1 MDLKK
6 EFENKYGLDL
16 EEILPNA
23 HFEQDKVHRFI
34 ARQIELLE
42 TFCQSRNSTFSY
54 KDLSEQKKN
63 IFDEIALDQMYWT
76 LNTDDYSVVS
86 GIDLTTGMSIPII
99 ELTSRYISPTVQ
111 IKLKANGF
119 CFRGLGCWFQMQD

>member
-34 ARQIELLE
+34 DQQIELVE
-42 TFCQSRNSTFSY
+42 TYCKSKNVTFNY
-54 KDLSEQKKN
+54 KNLTTARKEV
-63 IFDEIALDQMYWT
+63 FDDIVLDQMYWT

-86 GIDLTTGMSIPII
+86 GIDLTTGISIPII

-119 CFRGLGCWFQMQD
+119 CFRGLGC

>member
-1 MDLKK
+1 METYCKSKNVTFNYKNLTTARK
-6 EFENKYGLDL
+6 E
-16 EEILPNA
+16 
-23 HFEQDKVHRFI
+23 V
-34 ARQIELLE
+34 
-42 TFCQSRNSTFSY
+42 
-54 KDLSEQKKN
+54 
-63 IFDEIALDQMYWT
+63 FDDIVLDQMYWT

-119 CFRGLGCWFQMQD
+119 CFRGLGC

>member
-63 IFDEIALDQMYWT
+63 IFDEIALEQMYWT
-76 LNTDDYSVVS
+76 LNTEDYSVVS

-119 CFRGLGCWFQMQD
+119 CFRGLGC

>member
-23 HFEQDKVHRFI
+23 HFEQNKVKRFI
-34 ARQIELLE
+34 DQQIELVE
-42 TFCQSRNSTFSY
+42 TYCKSKNVTFNY
-54 KDLSEQKKN
+54 KNLTTARKEV
-63 IFDEIALDQMYWT
+63 FDDIVLDQMYWT

-86 GIDLTTGMSIPII
+86 GIDLTTGISIPII

-119 CFRGLGCWFQMQD
+119 CFRGLGC

>member
-23 HFEQDKVHRFI
+23 HFEQNKVKRFI
-34 ARQIELLE
+34 DQQIELVE
-42 TFCQSRNSTFSY
+42 TYCKSKNATFNY
-54 KDLSEQKKN
+54 KNLTTARKEVFDN
-63 IFDEIALDQMYWT
+63 IVLDQMYWT

-119 CFRGLGCWFQMQD
+119 CFRGLGCRFQMQD

>member
-34 ARQIELLE
+34 DQQIELVE
-42 TFCQSRNSTFSY
+42 TYCKSKNVTFNY
-54 KDLSEQKKN
+54 KNLTTARKEVFDN
-63 IFDEIALDQMYWT
+63 IVLDQMYWT

-119 CFRGLGCWFQMQD
+119 CFRGLGC

>member
-34 ARQIELLE
+34 DQQIELVE
-42 TFCQSRNSTFSY
+42 TYCKSKNVTFNY
-54 KDLSEQKKN
+54 KNLTTARKEV
-63 IFDEIALDQMYWT
+63 FDDIVLDQMYWT

-119 CFRGLGCWFQMQD
+119 CFRGLGC

>member
-42 TFCQSRNSTFSY
+42 TYCKSKNVTFNY
-54 KDLSEQKKN
+54 KNLTTARKEV
-63 IFDEIALDQMYWT
+63 FDDIVLDQMYWT

-86 GIDLTTGMSIPII
+86 GIDLTTGISIPII

-119 CFRGLGCWFQMQD
+119 CFRGLGC

>member
-119 CFRGLGCWFQMQD
+119 CFRGLGC

>member
-63 IFDEIALDQMYWT
+63 IFDEIALEQMYWT
-76 LNTDDYSVVS
+76 LNTEDYTLVS
-86 GIDLTTGMSIPII
+86 GLDVLSGITIPLS
-99 ELTSRYISPTVQ
+99 ELKSRYVSPIAQT
-111 IKLKANGF
+111 KLKANGF
-119 CFRGLGCWFQMQD
+119 CYRGLG

>member
-23 HFEQDKVHRFI
+23 HFEQDKVKRFI
-34 ARQIELLE
+34 DQQIELVE
-42 TFCQSRNSTFSY
+42 TYCKSKNVTFNY
-54 KDLSEQKKN
+54 KNLTTARKEV
-63 IFDEIALDQMYWT
+63 FDDIVLDQMYWT

-119 CFRGLGCWFQMQD
+119 CFRGLGC

>member
-63 IFDEIALDQMYWT
+63 IFDEIALEQMYWT
-76 LNTDDYSVVS
+76 LNTEDYSVVS
-86 GIDLTTGMSIPII
+86 GIDLTTGISIPII

-119 CFRGLGCWFQMQD
+119 CFRGLGC

>member
-63 IFDEIALDQMYWT
+63 IFDEIALEQMYWT

-119 CFRGLGCWFQMQD
+119 CFRGLGC

>member
-23 HFEQDKVHRFI
+23 HFEQAKVHRFI

-63 IFDEIALDQMYWT
+63 IFDEIALEQMYWT

-119 CFRGLGCWFQMQD
+119 CFRGLGC